1 MKKKPLTE
9 EQRQECLALKNIYL
23 AKKKDLRL
31 SQEKAGALMGGMSG
45 AGVNHY
51 LNGVNALNV
60 QVASR
65 FAELLQVR
73 VFDFS
78 PRLAKEIDAM
88 ASRSTSSGDQSDQSI
103 NHTFDNDFLTNQ
115 PLELTSCEGEE
126 AQNKTRPPSERD
138 FVLIPVISI
147 ESGER
152 GLLQEHV
159 KVEGDQALPR
169 KLIMSLGVDASKCVF
184 IKSPDAGMEPYIFDG
199 DLVLVDQSQRE
210 IIDKMVY
217 AFIGPDSRVSLRRI
231 SIQLSGQ
238 VVLRSDSSD
247 KVRFPD
253 ENVSQSDVDSLP
265 IFGRVRWRMGGGGL

>member
-1 MKKKPLTE
+1 MKKKSLTE
-9 EQRQECLALKNIYL
+9 EQRQECLALKNLFL
-23 AKKKDLRL
+23 AKKRELKLT
-31 SQEKAGALMGGMSG
+31 QEKAGELIGMTS
-45 AGVNHY
+45 AAVNHY
-51 LNGVNALNV
+51 LNGVNSLNV
-60 QVASR
+60 QVAAK
-65 FAELLQVR
+65 FANLLGVK
-73 VFDFS
+73 VDDFS
-78 PRLAKEIDAM
+78 TRLAKEIDLI
-88 ASRSTSSGDQSDQSI
+88 ASTTGFSGDKSNQSI

-115 PLELTSCEGEE
+115 SLALTSSEGEST
-126 AQNKTRPPSERD
+126 QNKNRPPSERD

-147 ESGER
+147 ESGEP

-169 KLIMSLGVDASKCVF
+169 KLVISLGVDASKCVF

-238 VVLRSDSSD
+238 VVLRSDNSD
-247 KVRFPD
+247 KIRFPD
-253 ENVSQSDVDSLP
+253 ENVSHSEIGSLP

>member
-9 EQRQECLALKNIYL
+9 EQRRECLALKNIYL

-65 FAELLQVR
+65 FAKLLQVR
-73 VFDFS
+73 VLDFS

-88 ASRSTSSGDQSDQSI
+88 ASRSTSSGDQPDQSI

-126 AQNKTRPPSERD
+126 AQNKIRPPSERD

-147 ESGER
+147 EPGDSGSLNDHMR
-152 GLLQEHV
+152 I
-159 KVEGDQALPR
+159 EGGQALPR
-169 KLIMSLGVDASKCVF
+169 KLIENLGVSPSHCVF
-184 IKSPDAGMEPYIFDG
+184 IQSTNAGMEPYIFEG
-199 DLVLVDQSQRE
+199 DLVLIDQSERT
-210 IIDKMVY
+210 IMDKMVY
-217 AFIGPDSRVSLRRI
+217 AFLGADSKISLRRV

-238 VVLRSDSSD
+238 VVLRSDSQD

-253 ENVSQSDVDSLP
+253 EHVSHADLGALP
-265 IFGRVRWRMGGGGL
+265 VFGRVRWRMGGGGL